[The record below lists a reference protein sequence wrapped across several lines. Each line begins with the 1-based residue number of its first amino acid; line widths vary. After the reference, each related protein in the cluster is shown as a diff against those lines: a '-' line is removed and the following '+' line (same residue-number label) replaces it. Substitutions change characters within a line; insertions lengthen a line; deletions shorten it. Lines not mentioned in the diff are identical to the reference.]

1 MSFTYCVFQQEQNL
15 NKNETEIVMNGL
27 FEIFIGNK
35 PMTLYIR
42 LCNLFSNTSHI
53 FKISMLSYDFPVIGL
68 LHW

>member
-35 PMTLYIR
+35 PMTL
-42 LCNLFSNTSHI
+42 
-53 FKISMLSYDFPVIGL
+53 
-68 LHW
+68 